1 MSRRLAL
8 ALIVLLPCIA
18 AAQRGGGARSAA
30 DRRPERMDK
39 GNEPQGAL
47 LRARDIEDQSPL
59 RLLIDKRKDLKLTD
73 AQLAQ
78 VKDAEPKLKTE
89 NEPLLKAVDSLV
101 RELRPGNSSDD
112 ARAHQ
117 RDARIGLMAT
127 LAEIRT
133 NYDSAAK
140 DVISHLEPDQQSRA
154 TELLTKQ
161 RDEGEKMIREKVSGG
176 RERPGGTL

>member
-1 MSRRLAL
+1 
-8 ALIVLLPCIA
+8 
-18 AAQRGGGARSAA
+18 
-30 DRRPERMDK
+30 
-39 GNEPQGAL
+39 
-47 LRARDIEDQSPL
+47 
-59 RLLIDKRKDLKLTD
+59 
-73 AQLAQ
+73 
-78 VKDAEPKLKTE
+78 
-89 NEPLLKAVDSLV
+89 LLKAVDSLV